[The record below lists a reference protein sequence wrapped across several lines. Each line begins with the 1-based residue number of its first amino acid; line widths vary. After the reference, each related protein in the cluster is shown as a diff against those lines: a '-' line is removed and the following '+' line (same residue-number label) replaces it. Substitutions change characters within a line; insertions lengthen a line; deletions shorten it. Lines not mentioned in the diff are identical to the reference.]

1 MDRYLQRAL
10 TAIEAATRGMD
21 SEQLMR
27 GPERKWSA
35 AQILEH
41 LARAYSG
48 TTKLMQRTL
57 QAGAPSA
64 TAPNIRDR
72 IAAGVVVGLRYMPSG
87 RQAPEHTRPRGLKGE
102 EALNAIRSN
111 LRAMDVALDQC
122 EQRFGCRCKIANHP
136 VLGPLSISQWRKF
149 HWVHTRHHMKQI
161 EGLRQSSS

>member
-1 MDRYLQRAL
+1 MDRYLQWAL

-41 LARAYSG
+41 LSLAYSG

-57 QAGAPSA
+57 QAGAATA
-64 TAPNIRDR
+64 TAPSIRDR
-72 IAAGVVVGLRYMPSG
+72 IATGVVVGLRYMPGG
-87 RQAPEHTRPRGLKGE
+87 RQAPEHTRPRGLNGG
-102 EALNAIRSN
+102 EALKAIRSN
-111 LRAMDVALDQC
+111 LCAMDAALDQC
-122 EQRFGCRCKIANHP
+122 EQRFGSRCKLANHP
-136 VLGPLSISQWRKF
+136 ILGPLSIPQWRKF

-161 EGLRQSSS
+161 ERLRQSNS